1 MHWQMNNITNIVII
15 LIKIPYLRKMQVVLS
30 LFRIKSEERK
40 VRATQGIP
48 LSNGKGFRNENL
60 SYGLVQQKI
69 YRPDFTSG

>member
-1 MHWQMNNITNIVII
+1 MHSLMNSIMTIVI
-15 LIKIPYLRKMQVVLS
+15 KNPSLRKMQVVLS

-60 SYGLVQQKI
+60 DHGLVQQKI
-69 YRPDFTSG
+69 YRPGFTSG